1 MTARLWPVWLLL
13 VGTTVH
19 AAELTHFIAE
29 RKLGARVQA
38 LGFPE
43 SIRKDLRSGLTNRLL
58 VRASLLQGDRA
69 RGMAIVE
76 IALKYDLWDERFK
89 TELSINGATATAPSL
104 RTVEEAVAWL
114 SDLRLPGLFDVPA
127 ASGTFTMK
135 AEALLNP
142 IERERLERIREWVK
156 ENSNY
161 VPLDGGVQ
169 GRTPESGSNA
179 IFNRIFE
186 QYAAGD
192 DVAAQW
198 RREVV
203 SASFSVNQA
212 LPP

>member
-1 MTARLWPVWLLL
+1 MTRRLWLAWLLL
-13 VGTTVH
+13 VSGIVQ

-29 RKLGARVQA
+29 RKMGARVQA
-38 LGFPE
+38 LAFPD
-43 SIRKDLRSGLTNRLL
+43 SLRKDLRSGLTNRLL
-58 VRASLLQGDRA
+58 LRATLLQGEQSRA
-69 RGMAIVE
+69 MATVE
-76 IALKYDLWDERFK
+76 VALKYDLWDEKFK
-89 TELSINGATATAPSL
+89 IDLTINGTAANAPGL

-114 SDLRLPGLFDVPA
+114 SDLRLPRLFDLPA
-127 ASGTFTMK
+127 GGGTFTMK

-142 IERERLERIREWVK
+142 IERERLEHIREWVK

-161 VPLDGGVQ
+161 VPLDSARG
-169 GRTPESGSNA
+169 TTSESASNA

-203 SASFSVNQA
+203 SAPFSLSQA
-212 LPP
+212 PPP

>member
-1 MTARLWPVWLLL
+1 MTRRLGLAWLLL
-13 VGTTVH
+13 IGTTVH

-29 RKLGARVQA
+29 RKIGARVHA
-38 LGFPE
+38 LAFPE
-43 SIRKDLRSGLTNRLL
+43 SLRKDLRSGLTNRLL
-58 VRASLLQGDRA
+58 VRASLLQGEQS
-69 RGMAIVE
+69 RGTAIVE
-76 IALKYDLWDERFK
+76 IALKYDLWDEKFK
-89 TELSINGATATAPSL
+89 TELSINGATAAAPSL

-127 ASGTFTMK
+127 ASGTFTMS

-161 VPLDGGVQ
+161 VPLDGVQ
-169 GRTPESGSNA
+169 GRTAESGSNA

-203 SASFSVNQA
+203 SAHFTVNQP
-212 LPP
+212 LP

>member
-1 MTARLWPVWLLL
+1 MTRRLWLTWLLL
-13 VGTTVH
+13 IGTTVQ

-29 RKLGARVQA
+29 RRIGARVQA
-38 LGFPE
+38 LAFPE
-43 SIRKDLRSGLTNRLL
+43 SLRKDLRSGLTNRLL
-58 VRASLLQGDRA
+58 VRASLLQGDQS
-69 RGMAIVE
+69 RGTAIVE

-89 TELSINGATATAPSL
+89 TELSINGVAASAPTL

-114 SDLRLPGLFDVPA
+114 SDLRLPDLLDVPA
-127 ASGTFTMK
+127 IAGTFTLR

-161 VPLDGGVQ
+161 VPLDGGVP
-169 GRTPESGSNA
+169 GRTTESGSNA

-186 QYAAGD
+186 QYVAGD

-203 SASFSVNQA
+203 SAPFSVTQ
-212 LPP
+212 PPP

>member
-1 MTARLWPVWLLL
+1 MTRPLWLAWLLL
-13 VGTTVH
+13 IGTSVH
-19 AAELTHFIAE
+19 AAELTHFIVE
-29 RKLGARVQA
+29 RKIGARVYA
-38 LGFPE
+38 LEFPE
-43 SIRKDLRSGLTNRLL
+43 SLRKDLRSGLTNRLL
-58 VRASLLQGDRA
+58 VRARLLQGEQP
-69 RGMAIVE
+69 RGVTIVE
-76 IALKYDLWDERFK
+76 IALKYDLWDEKFK
-89 TELSINGATATAPSL
+89 TELSINGAPTAAPSL

-127 ASGTFTMK
+127 ASGTFTMN

-169 GRTPESGSNA
+169 GRTAESGSNA

-192 DVAAQW
+192 GVAAQW
-198 RREVV
+198 RRAVV
-203 SASFSVNQA
+203 SAPFTVNQA
-212 LPP
+212 PPP

>member
-1 MTARLWPVWLLL
+1 VTRPLWLAWLLL
-13 VGTTVH
+13 VGTTVQ

-29 RKLGARVQA
+29 RKIGARVHA
-38 LGFPE
+38 LAFPE
-43 SIRKDLRSGLTNRLL
+43 SLRKDLRSGLTNRLL
-58 VRASLLQGDRA
+58 VRASLLQGDQP
-69 RGMAIVE
+69 RGTALVE
-76 IALKYDLWDERFK
+76 IALKYDLWDEKFR
-89 TELSINGATATAPSL
+89 TELSINGATAIAPSL

-127 ASGTFTMK
+127 ASGTFTLS

-161 VPLDGGVQ
+161 VPLDGSLQ

-203 SASFSVNQA
+203 SAPFTVSQA

>member
-1 MTARLWPVWLLL
+1 VTRRLCVAWLLL
-13 VGTTVH
+13 VGATAQ
-19 AAELTHFIAE
+19 AAEVTHFIADG
-29 RKLGARVQA
+29 KIGARVQA
-38 LGFPE
+38 LAFPE
-43 SIRKDLRSGLTNRLL
+43 SLPKDLRSGLTNRLL
-58 VRASLLQGDRA
+58 LRASLLQGEQPRSTA
-69 RGMAIVE
+69 TIE
-76 IALKYDLWDERFK
+76 IALKYDLWDERFQ
-89 TELSINGATATAPSL
+89 TVLTINGVAANAPSL
-104 RTVEEAVAWL
+104 RTVEAAVSWL
-114 SDLRLPGLFDVPA
+114 SDLRLPGLFELPVS
-127 ASGTFTMK
+127 SGTLTLK

-161 VPLDGGVQ
+161 VPLDGSVQ

-203 SASFSVNQA
+203 SAPFSVSA
-212 LPP
+212 R

>member
-1 MTARLWPVWLLL
+1 VTRQLWVAWLLL
-13 VGTTVH
+13 IGTTVQ

-29 RKLGARVQA
+29 RKIGARVHA
-38 LGFPE
+38 LAFPE
-43 SIRKDLRSGLTNRLL
+43 SLPKDLRSGLTNRLL
-58 VRASLLQGDRA
+58 VRASLLQGEQS
-69 RGMAIVE
+69 RGSAIVE
-76 IALKYDLWDERFK
+76 IALKYDLWDEKFL
-89 TELSINGATATAPSL
+89 TELSINGATVTAPSL
-104 RTVEEAVAWL
+104 RTIEEAAAWL
-114 SDLRLPGLFDVPA
+114 SDLRLPALFDIPA
-127 ASGTFTMK
+127 GGGTFTMK

-169 GRTPESGSNA
+169 GRPAESGSNA

-203 SASFSVNQA
+203 SAPFSVTQ
-212 LPP
+212 LP

>member
-1 MTARLWPVWLLL
+1 VTRRLWLAWLLL
-13 VGTTVH
+13 IGTTVQ
-19 AAELTHFIAE
+19 AAELTHFIVE
-29 RKLGARVQA
+29 RKIGARVQA
-38 LGFPE
+38 LAFPE
-43 SIRKDLRSGLTNRLL
+43 SLRKDLRSGLTNRLL
-58 VRASLLQGDRA
+58 VRASLLQGGQS
-69 RGMAIVE
+69 RGTAIVE
-76 IALKYDLWDERFK
+76 IALKYDLWDEEFK
-89 TELSINGATATAPSL
+89 TELSINGATAIAPGL

-127 ASGTFTMK
+127 ASGTVTMS

-169 GRTPESGSNA
+169 GRTVESGSNA

-203 SASFSVNQA
+203 SAPFTVSQV

>member
-1 MTARLWPVWLLL
+1 MTRQLWAAWLLL
-13 VGTTVH
+13 IGTTVQ

-29 RKLGARVQA
+29 RKIGARVQTLA
-38 LGFPE
+38 FPE
-43 SIRKDLRSGLTNRLL
+43 SLPRDLRSGLTNRLL
-58 VRASLLQGDRA
+58 VRASLLQGEQSRA
-69 RGMAIVE
+69 SAIVE
-76 IALKYDLWDERFK
+76 IALKYDLWDEKFL
-89 TELSINGATATAPSL
+89 TELSINGATVTAPSL
-104 RTVEEAVAWL
+104 RTLEEAVAWL
-114 SDLRLPGLFDVPA
+114 SDLRLPALFDIPA
-127 ASGTFTMK
+127 GGGTFTLK
-135 AEALLNP
+135 AQALLNP

-169 GRTPESGSNA
+169 GRPAESGSNA

-203 SASFSVNQA
+203 SAPFSVTQ
-212 LPP
+212 LP

>member
-1 MTARLWPVWLLL
+1 VTRQLCVAWLLL
-13 VGTTVH
+13 VSATAQ
-19 AAELTHFIAE
+19 AAEVTHFIADG
-29 RKLGARVQA
+29 KIGARVQA
-38 LGFPE
+38 LTFPE
-43 SIRKDLRSGLTNRLL
+43 SLPKDLRSGLTNRLL
-58 VRASLLQGDRA
+58 LRASLLQGEQLRSTA
-69 RGMAIVE
+69 TIE
-76 IALKYDLWDERFK
+76 IALKYDLWDERFQ
-89 TELSINGATATAPSL
+89 TVLSINGAAANAPSL
-104 RTVEEAVAWL
+104 RTVEEAVSWL
-114 SDLRLPGLFDVPA
+114 SDLRLPGLFELPA
-127 ASGTFTMK
+127 SSGSFTLK

-161 VPLDGGVQ
+161 VPLDGSVQ

-203 SASFSVNQA
+203 SAPFSVSA
-212 LPP
+212 R

>member
-1 MTARLWPVWLLL
+1 MTRRLCVAWLLL
-13 VGTTVH
+13 VSTTAQ
-19 AAELTHFIAE
+19 AAELTHFITE
-29 RKLGARVQA
+29 QKIGVRVQA
-38 LGFPE
+38 LAFPE
-43 SIRKDLRSGLTNRLL
+43 SLPKDLRSGLTNRLL
-58 VRASLLQGDRA
+58 VRASLLQGEQP
-69 RGMAIVE
+69 RGTAIVE
-76 IALKYDLWDERFK
+76 IALKYDLWDEKFK

-114 SDLRLPGLFDVPA
+114 SDLRLPGLFDVPV
-127 ASGTFTMK
+127 ASGMFTMN

-161 VPLDGGVQ
+161 VPLDGSVQ
-169 GRTPESGSNA
+169 GRTSESGSNA

-203 SASFSVNQA
+203 SAPFTVNQV